1 LIKQGDSQK
10 PTSKKANREKSK
22 LKITQLVVMML
33 EPQGPRKIPKHPPKS
48 APKKGRKT
56 ILKYIFNER
65 FIETG

>member
-1 LIKQGDSQK
+1 
-10 PTSKKANREKSK
+10 
-22 LKITQLVVMML
+22 MML